1 MEFGGD
7 YLMAIRTNVI
17 KQTWAVETK
26 MENRKN
32 IYLVEAESEEAARLK
47 VPNDEVVLSVKCMD
61 GR

>member
-1 MEFGGD
+1 MEVIE
-7 YLMAIRTNVI
+7 LAIKTNVI

-32 IYLVEAESEEAARLK
+32 IYLVEAESEETARLK
-47 VPNDEVVLSVKCMD
+47 VPKDEVVLSVKRMD

>member
-1 MEFGGD
+1 
-7 YLMAIRTNVI
+7 MAIRTNVI

-47 VPNDEVVLSVKCMD
+47 VPEGEVVLSVKCMD

>member
-1 MEFGGD
+1 
-7 YLMAIRTNVI
+7 MAFRTNVI

-32 IYLVEAESEEAARLK
+32 VYLVEAESEEVARLK
-47 VPNDEVVLSVKCMD
+47 VPKDEVVLSVKCMD

>member
-1 MEFGGD
+1 MEVIELAFK
-7 YLMAIRTNVI
+7 TNVI

-32 IYLVEAESEEAARLK
+32 VYLVEAESEEAARLK
-47 VPNDEVVLSVKCMD
+47 VPKDEVVLSVKCMD